1 MNVEILKLRRTH
13 ILLLGGALSLGIVL
27 FASMNLFADGQVDTF
42 VADPAGA
49 WSGQLIGVA
58 MSLAFLT
65 PLQMALLAS
74 RAVDNEHA
82 SGGWLLN
89 AVAGTRQGSLL
100 RRKLRV
106 LAPLVTALKLLEFG
120 GCVAFPV
127 MLGAP
132 LPSGSTAT
140 AWMLYGFAAVVT
152 SVALACAMLVLA
164 AVSESQIGVLAC
176 GVVGG
181 FCGIVSLLSPAW
193 LAAINP
199 FGYFAVLLPYTFADA
214 GPVPAQPGWAL
225 WCVYVALLGAG
236 FFASTRALNR
246 KEI

>member
-1 MNVEILKLRRTH
+1 MNVEILKLRRTR
-13 ILLLGGALSLGIVL
+13 ILLLGGLLSLGIVL

-58 MSLAFLT
+58 MALAFLT
-65 PLQMALLAS
+65 PLQVALLAS

-100 RRKLRV
+100 RRKLCV
-106 LAPLVTALKLLEFG
+106 LAPLIAALKLLEFG
-120 GCVAFPV
+120 GGIAFPV
-127 MLGAP
+127 LLGAP
-132 LPSGSTAT
+132 MPSGSTAG
-140 AWMLYGFAAVVT
+140 AWALYALPAVIT
-152 SVALACAMLVLA
+152 SVALASAMVLLA
-164 AVSESQIGVLAC
+164 AVTESQIGVLAC

-214 GPVPAQPGWAL
+214 GPVPTQPGWAL
-225 WCVYVALLGAG
+225 WCAYITLLGAG
-236 FFASTRALNR
+236 FYVATRALNG